1 MGPTALAPK
10 TLTLVAFLSLGL
22 AGCGD
27 TTLERTLSG
36 GAAGAA
42 TGATVGALTGP
53 LTAGAGAAI
62 GAGIGAAAGFV
73 VDQKKKG
80 NIDW

>member
-1 MGPTALAPK
+1 MTTMK
-10 TLTLVAFLSLGL
+10 TLILAVTGSALLAL

-36 GAAGAA
+36 GAMGAA
-42 TGATVGALTGP
+42 TGATVGAVTGP
-53 LTAGAGAAI
+53 FTAGVGAAI
-62 GAGIGAAAGFV
+62 GAGIGAAAGLV